1 MKQRTLNESFM
12 RLNPR
17 LFLTLIVIFIF
28 INVSFSQ
35 TDSTPQDSINKTKKI
50 YKKDKKAE
58 KKRLDREYIE
68 GRRWRISSS
77 FINASF
83 DSYIQFMDLNGVLG
97 VKLSLENLLRFEKK
111 SVIPKLDFQYSFN
124 RRSSL
129 YAEYYNIAR
138 SSSHNIDEDFDWGDI
153 EVPEDIGVVDLFL
166 NTRIWS
172 LGYMYSFVNKPH
184 AELSFF
190 ANIYL
195 LEVETGLDV
204 KRPNIRSRFSI
215 TAPLPSIGYR
225 FSFEILPK
233 VRFGGTGSLFFLQIG
248 EYGGNISNIKL
259 NLDYRALKWLS
270 TGISYSK
277 FDLNI
282 NAQAKYFQGK
292 IEYTYQG
299 PGLYLQFMF

>member
-1 MKQRTLNESFM
+1 MKSNLILAIACIVFMVNGLFAQES
-12 RLNPR
+12 
-17 LFLTLIVIFIF
+17 
-28 INVSFSQ
+28 SQ
-35 TDSTPQDSINKTKKI
+35 TDSMPQDSIKKTKKI
-50 YKKDKKAE
+50 SEKDKKAE

-68 GRRWRISSS
+68 GRRWRIASS
-77 FINASF
+77 FIYASL
-83 DSYIQFMDLNGVLG
+83 DSYIQFNDPNGVLG
-97 VKLSLENLLRFEKK
+97 VKLGLEDLLGFEKNK
-111 SVIPKLDFQYSFN
+111 VIPKLDFQYSFN

-129 YAEYYNIAR
+129 YAEFYNITR
-138 SSSHNIDEDFDWGDI
+138 SSSHDIDEDIDWGDI
-153 EVPEDIGVVDLFL
+153 EVPEDVGVVDLFL

-172 LGYMYSFVNKPH
+172 VGYMYSFVNKPH

-190 ANIYL
+190 VNIYL
-195 LEVETGLDV
+195 LEVKTGLDV

-225 FSFEILPK
+225 FSYEILPK

-248 EYGGNISNIKL
+248 EYGGHISNIKL
-259 NLDYRALKWLS
+259 NLDYRTFKWLS

-282 NAQAKYFQGK
+282 NAQAKYFQGQ
-292 IEYTYQG
+292 IAYTYEG